1 MSSLPYPT
9 LPRPFRPRI
18 HFVLASL
25 AIGVLLAAC
34 GGGDS
39 DNTTSFETP
48 LVVSNAQAACTALA
62 AKTIDPA
69 SIGEPTAG
77 AVVTSAAFKPAVA
90 DAPNGSNTAIVPGTP
105 DYCQVLIDIK
115 PVDNAAPAI
124 KTQVNLPASWNGK
137 SLQMGGG
144 GLNVALVTGLGR
156 VAADGPELPLPLTR
170 SYMTLG
176 TDSGHQ
182 NVAGVDTATFAL
194 NNEALTNYAY
204 AAYKKTHDIGVQL
217 ALVYYGHRPLRAYY
231 IGGSEGGRE
240 GLAMAQRYPADFD
253 GIVAT
258 DPVVRL
264 MGLWQYQLAIGQAQS
279 TPGSW
284 LGGKTQLIQNTVQSA
299 CDALD
304 GIQDNVISNP
314 AACRPLAFAA
324 LSTKRCA
331 SGTDEGSTCLSDAQ
345 IATLRLLYTGL
356 LFPFSLANG
365 LSSYPGYFFGSEGVP
380 GAYDVWVVGGVQPTS
395 DPNAAGV
402 LRSHTIGGQFV
413 RYFVTKDLN
422 FNPLA
427 FNAAAY
433 QTRIQELSA
442 MFDMTNPD
450 LTAFYARGGKL
461 ILRED
466 LSDKGNAPQTGF
478 DYYEA
483 VVAKMGAATVDQF
496 FVVYGATGLPHT
508 SAGLNAGTANAPIY
522 GTPGHIDTLG
532 LIDDWVVNGNKP
544 AASLTLT
551 NRSPL
556 PPYNV
561 VASKPMC
568 RYGTYPKFIGS
579 DPAAGNN
586 GASYACTPG

>member
-1 MSSLPYPT
+1 MNPLAYAT
-9 LPRPFRPRI
+9 LPRPFGTRI
-18 HFVLASL
+18 RLFIASS
-25 AIGVLLAAC
+25 AIGALLAAC
-34 GGGDS
+34 GGGGN

-48 LVVSNAQAACTALA
+48 LVVANAQSACTALA
-62 AKTIDPA
+62 GKAIDPA
-69 SIGEPTAG
+69 SIGEPTTG
-77 AVVTSAAFKPAVA
+77 AVVTSAAFKSAVA
-90 DAPNGSNTAIVPGTP
+90 DAPNPSNTAIVPGTP
-105 DYCQVLIDIK
+105 DYCQLLIDIK
-115 PVDNAAPAI
+115 PVDSAAPVI

-204 AAYKKTHDIGVQL
+204 AAYKKTHDVGVQL
-217 ALVYYGHRPLRAYY
+217 ALSYYGHRPLRAYY

-240 GLAMAQRYPADFD
+240 GLTMAERYPADFD

-324 LSTKRCA
+324 LSAKRCP
-331 SGTDEGSTCLSDAQ
+331 SGTDEGPTCLSDAQ
-345 IATLRLLYTGL
+345 EATLRLLYTGL

-380 GAYDVWVVGGVQPTS
+380 GAYDVWAVGGVQPTS

-402 LRSHTIGGQFV
+402 LRSYTIGGQFV

-466 LSDKGNAPQTGF
+466 LSDKGNASQTGF
-478 DYYEA
+478 DYYDA
-483 VVAKMGAATVDQF
+483 VVTKMGAAAVDQF
-496 FVVYGATGLPHT
+496 FVAYGATGLPHT
-508 SAGLNAGTANAPIY
+508 SAGLPAATANAPSY

-532 LIDDWVVNGNKP
+532 LIDDWVVNGTKP

-551 NRSPL
+551 NRNPL
-556 PPYNV
+556 PPYDV